1 MDCEKELKKLQSEFK
16 ECHKLLTAIGDETR
30 QYLMSVMIMGE
41 CDGERVIDIA
51 EKMHLSRPAVSH
63 HMQILKDAGFV
74 TARKEGTMIYYSV
87 NVDREGIKKVRNLI
101 DHIDKLIAAEAIDE
115 EEL

>member
-51 EKMHLSRPAVSH
+51 EKCIFR
-63 HMQILKDAGFV
+63 
-74 TARKEGTMIYYSV
+74 
-87 NVDREGIKKVRNLI
+87 DRRFLTICKY
-101 DHIDKLIAAEAIDE
+101 
-115 EEL
+115 

>member
-30 QYLMSVMIMGE
+30 QYLMYVMIMGE

-51 EKMHLSRPAVSH
+51 EKMPL
-63 HMQILKDAGFV
+63 
-74 TARKEGTMIYYSV
+74 
-87 NVDREGIKKVRNLI
+87 
-101 DHIDKLIAAEAIDE
+101 
-115 EEL
+115 